1 YNFGERKSVWGGDC
15 GRYETRAEGG
25 REENLFQVR
34 QNLFDEAL
42 ADAGNLLTEA
52 EAGRQPKPVIGIP
65 LALHSLEWGVFWAHL
80 FSELGFP
87 VLLSPK
93 TTNKLAF
100 LGVESVVSEVC
111 FPVKVFHGHVRYLMD
126 RAEFLFL
133 PNVVNSPVPEPDEV
147 GYFCPL
153 VQASQYMSR
162 SALNIPAKRLIRPS
176 LYLKEGTENLVYAF
190 EDALPSGLRPPAA
203 ELERAISK
211 AWKRQIEFK
220 NKLIDTGKE
229 YLDRTDPSEP
239 VWVITGRPYNLYDER
254 LNLQL
259 GKQLSKLGIKAF
271 PMDLVYSDSEDMSD
285 FKRMFWGLGARIIRT
300 AKRILRTPNWYGVHL
315 TNFSCGADSFI
326 EHFYRHLLRDKPSL
340 ILELDEHSAVA
351 GLLTRVEA
359 YRNVV
364 KNLQEKRTPSIPE
377 IEETDRLKEAG

>member
-1 YNFGERKSVWGGDC
+1 M
-15 GRYETRAEGG
+15 
-25 REENLFQVR
+25 
-34 QNLFDEAL
+34 
-42 ADAGNLLTEA
+42 
-52 EAGRQPKPVIGIP
+52 IGIP

-80 FSELGFP
+80 FFELGFP

-100 LGVESVVSEVC
+100 LGVENVISEVC

-126 RAEFLFL
+126 RAEYLFL
-133 PNVVNSPVPEPDEV
+133 PNVVNTPVPQPDEI

-153 VQASQYMSR
+153 IQSSQYMCR
-162 SALNIPAKRLIRPS
+162 SALNIPDRRIIRPS
-176 LYLKEGTENLVYAF
+176 LYLKEDPANLVYVFEKAF
-190 EDALPSGLRPPAA
+190 PPALRPRRA
-203 ELERAISK
+203 ELERAVFK
-211 AWKRQIEFK
+211 AWARQKEFRRQLIE
-220 NKLIDTGKE
+220 TGDE
-229 YLDRTDPSEP
+229 IIAGMDPAQP
-239 VWVITGRPYNLYDER
+239 VWIVTGRPYNLYDDR

-259 GKQLSKLGIKAF
+259 GKQLAKLGIKAL
-271 PMDLVYSDSEDMSD
+271 PMDLVSSDSEDMSD

-300 AKRILRTPNWYGVHL
+300 AKRIQRTPNWYGVHL

-326 EHFYRHLLRDKPSL
+326 EHFYRHLLREKPSL

-364 KNLQEKRTPSIPE
+364 KNLQEKRLPRKLDPDEPDS
-377 IEETDRLKEAG
+377 LKEAG